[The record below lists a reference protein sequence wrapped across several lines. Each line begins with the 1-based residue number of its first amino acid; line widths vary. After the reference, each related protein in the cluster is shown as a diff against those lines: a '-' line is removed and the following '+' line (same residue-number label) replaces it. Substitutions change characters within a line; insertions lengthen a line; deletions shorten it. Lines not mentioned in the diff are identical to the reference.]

1 MSNLIKNT
9 TIYAIGDIVPRLLGF
24 ISFPILTN
32 YLSPAEYGIVN
43 YINTLNLFLV
53 VFSVLCLNTYYL
65 VFYFRESTDE
75 DKKKMLG
82 NLSAFIFVV
91 NVVLSFIIYIIGPFI
106 WQGFDDKIAFFPY
119 IALGVAINFFSV
131 FAILPSALFR
141 LQEKPLPLTC
151 LNIVRGVLTLA
162 LTLILVVQYE
172 YKALGILISNLFIN
186 IIFAIIFIYITYQNS
201 VICWNWRQ
209 IRYGLSFSLPLI
221 PGTLSYYLVS
231 MSDRILIEKYLD
243 LNSLGIYSTAST
255 LALLL
260 NIVSFGA
267 YKAFEPYFFRIYG
280 TIDFRRKFEIVHD
293 NFLFI
298 LLVGASG
305 IALYSKEFFII
316 FSSKEFHES
325 FYYVPMILVGVLASS
340 MTLLYSTVITAR
352 EKTKISSIISI
363 VGGLFSITMNIL
375 LLTKYGLISACITFA
390 ISLVLM
396 LLASIYFSDIK
407 IPFRRILYAF
417 LFVIW
422 FIGVYYINISNLIDS
437 IGVKSIFFILVIV
450 GCSKI
455 LKIHIDK
462 ILRWKNI

>member
-172 YKALGILISNLFIN
+172 YKALG
-186 IIFAIIFIYITYQNS
+186 
-201 VICWNWRQ
+201 
-209 IRYGLSFSLPLI
+209 LSL
-221 PGTLSYYLVS
+221 
-231 MSDRILIEKYLD
+231 
-243 LNSLGIYSTAST
+243 
-255 LALLL
+255 
-260 NIVSFGA
+260 
-267 YKAFEPYFFRIYG
+267 
-280 TIDFRRKFEIVHD
+280 
-293 NFLFI
+293 
-298 LLVGASG
+298 
-305 IALYSKEFFII
+305 
-316 FSSKEFHES
+316 
-325 FYYVPMILVGVLASS
+325 
-340 MTLLYSTVITAR
+340 
-352 EKTKISSIISI
+352 
-363 VGGLFSITMNIL
+363 
-375 LLTKYGLISACITFA
+375 
-390 ISLVLM
+390 
-396 LLASIYFSDIK
+396 
-407 IPFRRILYAF
+407 
-417 LFVIW
+417 
-422 FIGVYYINISNLIDS
+422 
-437 IGVKSIFFILVIV
+437 
-450 GCSKI
+450 
-455 LKIHIDK
+455 IHI
-462 ILRWKNI
+462 